1 MKCHQLLDKY
11 CAMDLSFENTREYQF
26 LLGILGCIENNDQ
39 DLFSQKVFEFDQMT
53 KLDNWKISILLKI
66 KKSMDLSIL

>member
-1 MKCHQLLDKY
+1 
-11 CAMDLSFENTREYQF
+11 MDLSFENTREYQF

-39 DLFSQKVFEFDQMT
+39 DLFSQKVSEFDQMT